1 MLYRTYRPTTWD
13 QVVGQMHVVRTLQ
26 GALKTDRVGHAYLF
40 SGPRGTGKTTLARI
54 FAKAVNCT
62 GKEKPCDKCESCLS
76 INEGRAMD
84 LVEIDAA
91 SNRGIDDVRALKET
105 AGTAPAAAAH
115 KVFII
120 DEVHMLSKD
129 AFNALL

>member
-13 QVVGQMHVVRTLQ
+13 QVIGQDHVVRTLQ
-26 GALKTDRVGHAYLF
+26 GALKSGRVGHAYLF
-40 SGPRGTGKTTLARI
+40 AGPRGTGKTTIARI
-54 FAKAVNCT
+54 FARAIM
-62 GKEKPCDKCESCLS
+62 DRESEL
-76 INEGRAMD
+76 D
-84 LVEIDAA
+84 LIEIDAA

-105 AGTAPAAAAH
+105 AGTAPSLASH

-129 AFNALL
+129 A